1 MEATLENLLCVIHR
15 DGGHYIAEHGLQ
27 KAFDDALKIHYQQR
41 DAKEYVIGKKLFTK
55 IKYAVKIIFG
65 TLRCSGYGVY
75 PNGIKCIGCSD
86 CKKAK

>member
-1 MEATLENLLCVIHR
+1 MNCPKCGKKEIEAKTPRTVYACGSS
-15 DGGHYIAEHGLQ
+15 DY
-27 KAFDDALKIHYQQR
+27 DQR
-41 DAKEYVIGKKLFTK
+41 PGTFIQSSDCEGYVIGRKLFTK

-65 TLRCSGYGVY
+65 KLRCSGYGVY